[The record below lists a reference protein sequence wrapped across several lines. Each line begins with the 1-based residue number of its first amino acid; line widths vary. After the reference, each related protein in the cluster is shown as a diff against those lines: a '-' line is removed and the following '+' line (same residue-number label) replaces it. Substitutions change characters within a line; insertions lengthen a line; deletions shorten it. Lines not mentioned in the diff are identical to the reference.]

1 MEAKISGNIINGS
14 YQEKAYLKPKLK
26 ASFGESTPDND
37 LIKIYRDASSPQMQQ
52 INSALKANASIKM
65 PGYREIQTFDVPFH
79 DKGKL
84 YKLDNG
90 QKVVIINKPGPTTIK
105 TFVNVGSFNEPDKI
119 RGISH
124 YIEHNLFNGSKDLK
138 PGEFVRE
145 LSHRGAKYN
154 ASTDFAGTNYFIA
167 APIFKSEDLDK
178 FIKMHANL
186 MLYPSYTPEMLV
198 KEKGPVI
205 SEIEMYEDD
214 PYDKVVN
221 LLLKNLFNINNNYQG
236 LVAGSTSNI
245 SNLTRND
252 VLDYYN
258 RWYSPDNMTTV
269 VVGDVNPDETIK
281 MVSKYF
287 GTKSSGAKDM
297 KDFVNKNNK
306 YYENLDKPIRQTK
319 RADIKS
325 NKVDTCIL
333 AMGFTGPKNND
344 VKETFAVL
352 GLCSALTGNN
362 NARLTKALKPYNVE
376 PDCNMNIISPNV
388 NDPQVIQIA
397 SNFAPGAEEEGLKT
411 VYSVLFD
418 MASTPVSDNEL
429 NIIKNNM
436 KNGLNLISESSMGLS
451 DLLGESLVSRGNL
464 KAFTDIEKNID
475 ELTAQDIQNAART
488 YLDLNKASIVVLHP
502 QNQEIKTNASA
513 SNIKFKGRKANS
525 ISFGSTVKSMDT
537 GKTTEYNLNNNLR
550 LAINN
555 SPSSVRTASTLQI
568 KSDEIYPAKPGT
580 AEILSVMM
588 NKGTKK
594 YSEEQIHDIIAL
606 NNLGITPLADAESIL
621 VSANCPDDKLPM
633 ALDIMKEIVY
643 NPDLSEE
650 KFQKAKEAIKVML
663 SSETKNPSDR
673 ALETLY
679 PNHPYGYTPRLVLE
693 NIDKLELKDVKDLYN
708 YLISNSQG
716 RASVAANFD
725 KNPQLKDEAFKS
737 LADLPK
743 FREYKFINNFT
754 YEPIKENT
762 VITEA
767 EERNQAHIIQMFK
780 IQESGNIKDTAA
792 MLLLN
797 DILGGTSDSRLFNDL
812 REKQKLAYRVGSKYI
827 TNGKA
832 GQLVMEI
839 KTTTKNS
846 NPAENEELAKN
857 VQRSLDGFNKHV
869 KLLSTEPPASTE
881 LEDAKLS
888 LKSGLIFGA
897 ESTAGKASLVLEG
910 MNTPYG
916 SNYYTELLKTI
927 DEIKPVDIQKA
938 AIFYLNRPSVVSL
951 IASKDTIAANKD
963 YLSKLNDNGKV
974 VSY

>member
-1 MEAKISGNIINGS
+1 MEAKINNNVINNK
-14 YQEKAYLKPKLK
+14 YQEKGYTRPKLK
-26 ASFGESTPDND
+26 ASFGENTSPND
-37 LIKIYRDASSPQMQQ
+37 LIKVYQDASVPQIQQ
-52 INSALKANASIKM
+52 INLVLKANASIKT

-90 QKVVIINKPGPTTIK
+90 QKVVIISKPGPTTIK

-124 YIEHNLFNGSKDLK
+124 YIEHNLFNGSKDLA

-167 APIFKSEDLDK
+167 APIFKSEDLEK
-178 FIKMHANL
+178 FINMHANL
-186 MLYPSYTPEMLV
+186 MLYPSYTPEMLE

-236 LVAGSTSNI
+236 LVAGSTANI
-245 SNLTRND
+245 SNLTRKD

-287 GTKSSGAKDM
+287 GTKDSKAKDINE
-297 KDFVNKNNK
+297 FVNKNNK
-306 YYENLDKPIRQTK
+306 HCENLDNPITQTK
-319 RADIKS
+319 RVDIKS
-325 NKVDTCIL
+325 NKVDTCIV

-344 VKETFAVL
+344 VKDTFAVL

-362 NARLTKALKPYNVE
+362 NARLTKALKPFNVE
-376 PDCNMNIISPNV
+376 PECNINIISPDF
-388 NDPQVIQIA
+388 NDPQAIQLA
-397 SNFAPGAEEEGLKT
+397 SNFAPGSEEEGLKT
-411 VYSVLFD
+411 VYSVIYD
-418 MASTPVSDNEL
+418 MANNPVSDNEL

-451 DLLGESLVSRGNL
+451 DLLGEALVGRGNL
-464 KAFTDIEKNID
+464 RAFTDIEKNID
-475 ELTAQDIQNAART
+475 ELTAQDIQNAAKK
-488 YLDLNKASIVVLHP
+488 YLDLNKTSIVVLHP
-502 QNQEIKTNASA
+502 KDQEVVTNPSKI
-513 SNIKFKGRKANS
+513 NFKGKAVKPL
-525 ISFGSTVKSMDT
+525 SFGSTVKSMDAGT
-537 GKTTEYNLNNNLR
+537 VTEYNLNNNLR
-550 LAINN
+550 LALNN
-555 SPSSVRTASTLQI
+555 SSSSVRAAAVLQI

-580 AEILSVMM
+580 AEILSLML
-588 NKGTKK
+588 NKGTRK
-594 YSEEQIHDIIAL
+594 YSEEQLHDIIAL

-621 VSANCPDDKLPM
+621 ISANCPDDKLPM
-633 ALDIMKEIVY
+633 SVDIMKEIVY

-650 KFQKAKEAIKVML
+650 KFNKAKEELRVML

-673 ALETLY
+673 VLETLY

-693 NIDKLELKDVKDLYN
+693 NIDRLELKDVKDLYN
-708 YLISNSQG
+708 SLINNSQG
-716 RASVAANFD
+716 RAVVAANFD
-725 KNPQLKDEAFKS
+725 KNPQVKDEAFKS

-743 FREYKFINNFT
+743 YREYKFVNNFK
-754 YEPIKENT
+754 YEPLKENT
-762 VITEA
+762 VITES
-767 EERNQAHIIQMFK
+767 EERNQAHIVQMFK
-780 IQESGNIKDTAA
+780 IQESGNVKDMAA

-832 GQLVMEI
+832 GQLAMEI

-846 NPAENEELAKN
+846 NPSENAELAKN
-857 VQRSLDGFNKHV
+857 VQRSLDGFKKHIQM
-869 KLLSTEPPASTE
+869 LSAEPPPPSE

-888 LKSGLIFGA
+888 LKSSLIFGS
-897 ESTAGKASLVLEG
+897 ESTAGKASFTIEG

-916 SNYYTELLKTI
+916 TTYNTELLKAI
-927 DEIKPVDIQKA
+927 DEIQPVDIQKA
-938 AIFYLNRPSVVSL
+938 AIFYLNKPSVVSL

-963 YLSKLNDNGKV
+963 YLSKLSSNGKV